1 MLPEAFADNAAMA
14 LMYSLGVIAASC
26 LIAFLANLILGQL
39 LNLLVKRHD
48 SPLRSIEIRVIGA
61 LRVPAALVVI
71 LFGTRLALTSLSQ
84 ASTQSLGFIS
94 NLDQLGHTA
103 WLVAVA
109 ALVCYAISRLIR
121 ALMRWYSARVPHD
134 TRTALNTAIWPIL
147 IRISSIF
154 VFALGALVVLD
165 ILGIPITPL
174 LAGLG
179 IGGLAVALAVSP
191 TIASFI
197 AGTYVVAEGHI
208 SEGDY
213 VEIDSERAGFVESI
227 GWRSTV
233 LRSRFNNMI
242 VVPNSLITESIVTNY
257 TTPTSAVTGI
267 VECGV
272 SYDSDLR
279 EVARVCLEVAGDVI
293 EESDDANTEFEPIV
307 RFYEFADSNINF
319 RLIFQGVDRVASFAM
334 QHEIIMR
341 LHARFKAD
349 GIEINYPVR
358 KLTSALP
365 DDYLTTNSLDKPL
378 NYEGVQDQP
387 AATDCSPSHDASPP
401 ESAR

>member
-1 MLPEAFADNAAMA
+1 MLPDVFADNAA
-14 LMYSLGVIAASC
+14 YSLLYALGVIAASC
-26 LIAFLANLILGQL
+26 VLAFLANFIIGKALTMLAR
-39 LNLLVKRHD
+39 RHD
-48 SPLRSIEIRVIGA
+48 SPLRSIEIRVLGA
-61 LRVPAALVVI
+61 LRIPVALIVV
-71 LFGTRLALTSLSQ
+71 LYGVRLGLISLSH
-84 ASTQSLGFIS
+84 ASTSTLEFIS
-94 NLDQLGHTA
+94 NLDRLGNTA
-103 WLVAVA
+103 WLIAVA

-121 ALMRWYSARVPHD
+121 ALMRWYSARVPQD

-179 IGGLAVALAVSP
+179 IGGLAVALAISP

-213 VEIDSERAGFVESI
+213 VEIDSERAGFVNSI

-242 VVPNSLITESIVTNY
+242 VVPNNLITESIVTNY
-257 TTPTSAVTGI
+257 TTPTPAVTGI

-279 EVARVCLEVAGDVI
+279 EVARVCLEVAAGVI

-307 RFYEFADSNINF
+307 RFFEFADSNINF
-319 RLIFQGVDRVASFAM
+319 RVIFQGVDRVATFAM

-341 LHARFKAD
+341 LHARFKD
-349 GIEINYPVR
+349 EGIEINYPVR

-365 DDYLTTNSLDKPL
+365 DDYLPRTAQEEDGVDRRTATL
-378 NYEGVQDQP
+378 NNGDTEN
-387 AATDCSPSHDASPP
+387 
-401 ESAR
+401 

>member
-1 MLPEAFADNAAMA
+1 MLPEAFADNAAFA
-14 LMYSLGVIAASC
+14 LFYALGVIAASC
-26 LIAFLANLILGQL
+26 TIAFLANLILGQV
-39 LNLLVKRHD
+39 LNLLVKRHE
-48 SPLRSIEIRVIGA
+48 SPLRSIEIRIIGA
-61 LRVPAALVVI
+61 LRLPAALVII
-71 LFGTRLALTSLSQ
+71 LIGTRLALTSLSQ
-84 ASTQSLGFIS
+84 ASTRSLGFIS

-121 ALMRWYSARVPHD
+121 AIMRWYSARVPHD

-154 VFALGALVVLD
+154 VFALGTLVVLD

-179 IGGLAVALAVSP
+179 IGGLAVALAISP

-197 AGTYVVAEGHI
+197 AGTYVVAEGNI

-213 VEIDSERAGFVESI
+213 VEIDAERAGFVTSI

-242 VVPNSLITESIVTNY
+242 VVPNNLITESIVTNY
-257 TTPTSAVTGI
+257 TTPTPAITGI

-272 SYDSDLR
+272 SYDSDLKKVEQVSL
-279 EVARVCLEVAGDVI
+279 EVARQVV
-293 EESDDANTEFEPIV
+293 EESDDANKEFEPLF
-307 RFYEFADSNINF
+307 RFFEFADSNINF
-319 RLIFQGVDRVASFAM
+319 RIIFQGADRVAMFAI

-341 LHARFKAD
+341 LHARFNEE

-358 KLTSALP
+358 KLTTVLP
-365 DDYLTTNSLDKPL
+365 DEDLPSPLKEAGELDSQA
-378 NYEGVQDQP
+378 ESVP
-387 AATDCSPSHDASPP
+387 AASTTDDC
-401 ESAR
+401 